1 MMAVAVVKSQI
12 FEWNSFLIICGN
24 INMGVTWKATSD
36 LCSNISPDVTIY
48 HQKTDFR
55 VQKHKYLGQIFD

>member
-1 MMAVAVVKSQI
+1 
-12 FEWNSFLIICGN
+12 
-24 INMGVTWKATSD
+24 MGVTWKATSD

-55 VQKHKYLGQIFD
+55 VQKHKYLGQIFDL